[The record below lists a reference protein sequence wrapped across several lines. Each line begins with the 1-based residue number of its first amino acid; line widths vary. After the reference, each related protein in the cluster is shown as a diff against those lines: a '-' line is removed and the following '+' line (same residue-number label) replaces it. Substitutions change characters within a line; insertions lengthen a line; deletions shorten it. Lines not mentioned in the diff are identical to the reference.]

1 MFKGIFP
8 PLTVPFAEDGSI
20 LWGKVE
26 SNLQTYLATRLS
38 GFLVLGSNGE
48 AVHLTDSEKYELV
61 RVVRSCVPED
71 RSFIVGLTAAT
82 LIEAQSFID
91 GLSGMKIDAFLVS
104 VPSYYK
110 NKMTHTAQATFFNDV
125 ADFSNAPILLY
136 NVPQYSGVT
145 LPPLM
150 VKELSTHPNIVGM
163 KESSGNLI
171 YLQQILDTIEGSGF
185 EVLLGS
191 AQILGPAKFL
201 GIEAAIVAVACALPD
216 LPIDVMEGRGGD
228 ARQSQLD
235 LFRVSLTLTAEHGIA
250 GLKKAMDL
258 AGYWGG
264 FCRAPLLPLE
274 ASAGRAIENVIGP
287 FVQIAATATS
297 ISQRK

>member
-26 SNLQTYLATRLS
+26 SNLQAYLATRLA

-61 RVVRSCVPED
+61 RIVRSSVPGD

-91 GLSGMKIDAFLVS
+91 SLSGLKIDAFLVS

-110 NKMTHTAQATFFNDV
+110 NKMTHTAQAAFFNDV
-125 ADFSNAPILLY
+125 ADFSDTPILLY

-150 VKELSTHPNIVGM
+150 VKELSTHPNVIGM

-171 YLQQILDTIEGSGF
+171 YLQQILDAVGGMEF

-191 AQILGPAKFL
+191 AQILGPAKLL

-216 LPIDVMEGRGGD
+216 LPINVMEGRGAD
-228 ARQSQLD
+228 AKQAQLD
-235 LFRVSLTLTAEHGIA
+235 LFRVSQTLTAEYGIA

-274 ASAGRAIENVIGP
+274 ASAGRAIENVVGP
-287 FVQIAATATS
+287 FIQVAAKAP
-297 ISQRK
+297 

>member
-26 SNLQTYLATRLS
+26 SNLQTYLTTRLT

-48 AVHLTDSEKYELV
+48 SVHLTDSERYELV
-61 RVVRSCVPED
+61 RVVRSCVPAD
-71 RSFIVGLTAAT
+71 RSFVVGLTAAT
-82 LIEAQSFID
+82 LIEAQNFID
-91 GLSGMKIDAFLVS
+91 SLSGLKIDAFLVS
-104 VPSYYK
+104 IPSYYK
-110 NKMTHTAQATFFNDV
+110 NKMTHIAQATFFNEVAEFSDV
-125 ADFSNAPILLY
+125 PILLY

-150 VKELSTHPNIVGM
+150 VKELSAHPNVIGM

-171 YLQQILDTIEGSGF
+171 YLQQIQDIVGDAEF

-191 AQILGPAKFL
+191 AQILGPAKLL
-201 GIEAAIVAVACALPD
+201 GIEAAIVAIACALPD
-216 LPIDVMEGRGGD
+216 LPIDVMEEREGD
-228 ARQSQLD
+228 AREAQLD
-235 LFRVSLTLTAEHGIA
+235 LFRISQTLTAEHGIA

-258 AGYWGG
+258 AGYCGG

-274 ASAGRAIENVIGP
+274 ASAGRAIEKVVGP
-287 FVQIAATATS
+287 FVQVATTAP
-297 ISQRK
+297 